1 MRKHLSAWWRAHIVA
16 DEPVEVSRVQ
26 MPKLSDMSFKV
37 LMQSLK
43 KGVDIEELRR
53 AERG

>member
-1 MRKHLSAWWRAHIVA
+1 MNKKLKDLWRAHIV
-16 DEPVEVSRVQ
+16 DNDPLEVTRAR
-26 MPKLSDMSFKV
+26 PKLSEMSFYV

-43 KGVDIEELRR
+43 KGVDIEDLRR

>member
-1 MRKHLSAWWRAHIVA
+1 MNKKLKALWKAHIV
-16 DEPVEVSRVQ
+16 DNDPTEVRIVR
-26 MPKLSDMSFKV
+26 PKLSDMSFYV

-43 KGVDIEELRR
+43 KGVDLEELRR